1 VQTAARDTA
10 PHNIGAT
17 NTLRGDAPPQPS
29 TQATAAPRGLHPAP
43 PAPRALNT
51 EDFLAR
57 AHHHLNTLATDLR
70 KQENDACDREEHLAT
85 LLEQAREIR
94 ARAIQDRSNGLVII
108 RDRKK
113 KLEDLEK
120 RIFNNEEIDPDEL
133 VGLVGPLKLEE
144 PVERGEF
151 ERMRVEGKGEEH
163 EDGYE
168 SDPFGRG

>member
-1 VQTAARDTA
+1 MPNT
-10 PHNIGAT
+10 IAT
-17 NTLRGDAPPQPS
+17 NALSGNAPTQPS
-29 TQATAAPRGLHPAP
+29 TQAHAAPRGLHPAP
-43 PAPRALNT
+43 PAPRPLDTN
-51 EDFLAR
+51 DFLVR
-57 AHHHLNTLATDLR
+57 ANYHLNTIAADLR

-94 ARAIQDRSNGLVII
+94 LRAIQDRSNGLVIV

-113 KLEDLEK
+113 KLNELEK
-120 RIFNNEEIDPDEL
+120 RIFNNEEIDPAEL

-151 ERMRVEGKGEEH
+151 ERMRVEGRGNER